1 MPYLIMMTHLS
12 VRIPSMF
19 QDSTQQPI
27 CQLQPGWDYDV
38 DENDVS
44 NGYADDARDDHLEE
58 GDCFYFEP
66 TGVGTCYENEVQ
78 DIYLDEDAFY
88 DTGDAYG
95 W

>member
-1 MPYLIMMTHLS
+1 
-12 VRIPSMF
+12 MF

-58 GDCFYFEP
+58 GDCYCFEP

-78 DIYLDEDAFY
+78 DIYSDEDAFY